1 MSADSREAVVFF
13 VDDDDSVRGVYSA
26 ILRKRGHMVLEAAS
40 AEEASRLAE
49 VYADP
54 IDVLLMDVNLPDG
67 WGATLAQRL
76 HETHPEMV
84 VVFTTGY
91 ADVDPILSSAL
102 NEAEHVLRKPF
113 NAEQLTKAIA
123 AAMASRS
130 HGKS

>member
-1 MSADSREAVVFF
+1 MSADSKEAVVFF

-26 ILRKRGHMVLEAAS
+26 ILRKRGHTVLEAAS

-76 HETHPEMV
+76 HESHPEMV

-113 NAEQLTKAIA
+113 NSEQLTKAIA

-130 HGKS
+130 H